1 MMTKEEMQ
9 DLYGRGRKPI
19 GKHEQ
24 LFALCIESWIESWD
38 DSSEADWDEAVFTVP
53 CEWLKDLLK
62 LNYSIE
68 GGYPDTL
75 DANGEITVRT
85 VREWLRNEYNSEDS
99 EWIFE
104 EAASQKQLVT
114 FQIN

>member
-1 MMTKEEMQ
+1 MMTKEDMQ
-9 DLYGRGRKPI
+9 DTYDRGSKPI
-19 GKHEQ
+19 GEHEQ
-24 LFALCIESWIESWD
+24 LFALCIEAD
-38 DSSEADWDEAVFTVP
+38 DGDDEADWQEAVFTVP
-53 CEWLKDLLK
+53 CEWLKDLLR

-68 GGYPDTL
+68 GGYPETL

-104 EAASQKQLVT
+104 EAAEQKQLVT